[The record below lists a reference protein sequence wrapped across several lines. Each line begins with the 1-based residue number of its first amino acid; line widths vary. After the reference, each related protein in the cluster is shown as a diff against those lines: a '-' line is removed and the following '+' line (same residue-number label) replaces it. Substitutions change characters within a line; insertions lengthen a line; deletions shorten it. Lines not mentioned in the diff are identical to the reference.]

1 MWTGYVENK
10 YGRYL
15 SMSQMFY
22 HRNSLFSSC
31 SRALFDNKGARWTK
45 PSSVVAVKV
54 VKGTEQLP
62 SAYTP
67 SSMITTELF
76 RKGHTPKTVTTKYNT
91 LPNPSNLSLSFNS
104 GSVSLSWSAASKPK
118 DSDSSLGAFGYNIY
132 LNGKFLGFT
141 TGTSYTYSGSSPFGT
156 YTVKTAYKN
165 ATNNMS
171 SGISKS
177 LSQKIDIES
186 NVDSEVTIAVGD
198 GYTLDSNPF
207 TVYENGVDVTASA
220 TISHTISGPD
230 GSTDF
235 SKPGTYTITYTVK
248 YDGETSQATT
258 KVYVEADDDDEPE
271 IPGTPEG

>member
-15 SMSQMFY
+15 SMSQMFN
-22 HRNSLFSSC
+22 HRNSLFTSC
-31 SRALFDNKGARWTK
+31 SRALFDNNGSRWKK

-62 SAYTP
+62 SSTTP
-67 SSMITTELF
+67 SSMIITELF
-76 RKGHTPKTVTTKYNT
+76 KRGYVPKTVTKKYDV
-91 LPNPSNLSLSFNS
+91 LPNPSNLSLSYKS
-104 GSVSLSWSAASKPK
+104 GSVYLSWNAASEPK
-118 DSDSSLGAFGYNIY
+118 DSDKDLGAFGYNVY
-132 LNGKFLGFT
+132 LNGRLLGFT
-141 TGTSYTYSGSSPFGT
+141 TGTSYTYSGASPFGT

-165 ATNNMS
+165 TTSNMS

-177 LSQKIDIES
+177 LSQKIDITS

-220 TISHTISGPD
+220 TITNSISGPD

-235 SKPGTYTITYTVK
+235 SKPGVYTITYVCK
-248 YDGETSQATT
+248 YDGESSKATT
-258 KVYVEADDDDEPE
+258 TVTVEANEEPPE
-271 IPGTPEG
+271 DPDTP